1 MRVLAELWDDLKQEL
16 ASENT
21 MHLTTV
27 STLEN
32 EIETFFTAMN
42 NAQSA
47 KTKADNDYVKYT
59 GEIKTLE
66 K

>member
-1 MRVLAELWDDLKQEL
+1 
-16 ASENT
+16 

>member
-1 MRVLAELWDDLKQEL
+1 
-16 ASENT
+16 
-21 MHLTTV
+21 LT
-27 STLEN
+27 S

-42 NAQSA
+42 KASQA
-47 KTKADNDYVKYT
+47 KTKADNDYVTLT